1 MPTKAA
7 WGVMPIDPLVS
18 YVPRLLADWQR
29 EAPGEAARA
38 IGGSLVFVDISGF
51 TKLSERL
58 ARKGKVGSE
67 EVTEV
72 LDSTFARLLA
82 VAYENGGGL
91 LKFGGDALLLFFS
104 GPDHCAR
111 ACHAAV
117 GMRAKL
123 RELGRIQTSAGLV
136 RLRMSVV
143 IHSCP

>member
-1 MPTKAA
+1 M
-7 WGVMPIDPLVS
+7 GSDPLIA
-18 YVPRLLADWQR
+18 YIPRLLADWQR
-29 EAPGEAARA
+29 ESPDAPARE
-38 IGGSLVFVDISGF
+38 IEGSLVFVDISGF

-58 ARKGKVGSE
+58 AKKGKVGSE

-104 GPDHCAR
+104 GPEHPAR

-123 RELGRIQTSAGLV
+123 REIGRI
-136 RLRMSVV
+136 
-143 IHSCP
+143 

>member
-1 MPTKAA
+1 MAN
-7 WGVMPIDPLVS
+7 DLLVS

-29 EAPGEAARA
+29 ETPGEAART
-38 IGGSLVFVDISGF
+38 IEGTLVFVDISGF

-104 GPDHCAR
+104 GPDHAAR
-111 ACHAAV
+111 GGHAAI

-123 RELGRIQTSAGLV
+123 REIGRIPTSAGFV
-136 RLRMSVV
+136 PGRT
-143 IHSCP
+143 